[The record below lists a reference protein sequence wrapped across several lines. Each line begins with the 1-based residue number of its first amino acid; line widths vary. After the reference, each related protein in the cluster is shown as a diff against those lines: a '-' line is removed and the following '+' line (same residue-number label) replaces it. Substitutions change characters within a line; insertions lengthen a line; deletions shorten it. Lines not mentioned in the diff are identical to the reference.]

1 MQPYQTNHLHYR
13 GFMPKLKPNLALPP
27 PNILVLVSIA
37 STQLGSAF
45 AKTIIQEIGPTT
57 TVLLRI
63 GLGAIALLLLQ
74 RPQLK
79 GYTRANYLLMI
90 LFGLSMA
97 AMNLSFYG
105 AIERIPLG
113 IAVTLEFIGPLG
125 VACANSRRILD
136 LLWILLAAVGIFL
149 LAPKG
154 SSLDP
159 LGVALALLAA
169 FFWGAYILLSAKI
182 GKVFADINGLGLMSA
197 VLAVGT
203 LGLLPLSI
211 LSGGL
216 TRLEPK
222 FLAAGIAIAIL
233 SSAIPYTFELEALK
247 KLPIRVFGV
256 LMSIEPAFAAFLGF
270 IILREKL
277 ELRALVAIALVTF
290 ASVGASAFEKR
301 PHLK

>member
-1 MQPYQTNHLHYR
+1 MS
-13 GFMPKLKPNLALPP
+13 KLKPNLALPP
-27 PNILVLVSIA
+27 PTILVLVSIA

-45 AKTIIQEIGPTT
+45 AKTIIQELGAST
-57 TVLLRI
+57 TVLLRV

-79 GYTRANYLLMI
+79 GYTRANYLLLI
-90 LFGLSMA
+90 LFGLDMA

-105 AIERIPLG
+105 AIDRIPLG
-113 IAVTLEFIGPLG
+113 IAVTLEFAGPLG
-125 VACANSRRILD
+125 VACANSRQFLD
-136 LLWILLAAVGIFL
+136 LLWIFLAGVGIFL
-149 LAPKG
+149 LAPVTG

-159 LGVALALLAA
+159 WGVTLALLAG
-169 FFWGAYILLSAKI
+169 FFWGAYILLSASV
-182 GKVFADINGLGLMSA
+182 GKVFREINGLGLMTA
-197 VLAVGT
+197 ALAVGT
-203 LGLLPLSI
+203 LGLLPGSI

-222 FLAAGIAIAIL
+222 YLLAGLGVAIL

-256 LMSIEPAFAAFLGF
+256 LMSLEPAIATILGL
-270 IILREKL
+270 IILQEKL
-277 ELRALVAIALVTF
+277 ESRAVVAVVLVTL

-301 PHLK
+301 RRDRSLNIEH

>member
-1 MQPYQTNHLHYR
+1 
-13 GFMPKLKPNLALPP
+13 MPKLKPNLALPP

-45 AKTIIQEIGPTT
+45 AKTIIQEIGSTT
-57 TVLLRI
+57 TVLLRV

-74 RPQLK
+74 RPHLK
-79 GYTRANYLLMI
+79 GYTRDNYLLMV

-136 LLWILLAAVGIFL
+136 LLWIFLAGVGIFL
-149 LAPKG
+149 LAPTQG
-154 SSLDP
+154 SFLDP

-169 FFWGAYILLSAKI
+169 FFWGTYILLSAKI

-256 LMSIEPAFAAFLGF
+256 LMSIEPAFAAFFGF
-270 IILREKL
+270 IILQEKL
-277 ELRALVAIALVTF
+277 ELRALIAIILVTF
-290 ASVGASAFEKR
+290 ASVGASTFEKR
-301 PHLK
+301 SSLK